1 MDSKLKKYIIACA
14 GAGKTTL
21 LINETIKRSEN
32 ETVLITTFTDANERS
47 IKNKLIKKL
56 GFIPQNIKIKTWF
69 SFLIENGVKERAVA
83 VEIIEH
89 KNIGDSSAE
98 KYYTFIVSYYSH
110 YYQKV
115 MQFETTTLA
124 FVPEDRQNYSCNVY
138 EAQKEVIEQ

>member
-56 GFIPQNIKIKTWF
+56 GFIPQNIKIKTF
-69 SFLIENGVKERAVA
+69 DTGLLQRLLNAKKPLFCLNRNLYKVK
-83 VEIIEH
+83 
-89 KNIGDSSAE
+89 IGDRIE
-98 KYYTFIVSYYSH
+98 K
-110 YYQKV
+110 
-115 MQFETTTLA
+115 
-124 FVPEDRQNYSCNVY
+124 
-138 EAQKEVIEQ
+138 IEICKI